1 MVESQ
6 RGAALLAL
14 AAFFVIV
21 EIVREIIRRKRARV
35 YLSLFEGS
43 SSDLRDLGDYYERK
57 ARTIDDVPY
66 FKLADD
72 ARRKADELNDPRDA
86 IVQTGVASNSTPSP
100 SVEEKKGDE
109 RPRDSVEKGIPS
121 AIVKSEEVKKVRR
134 WLKEVAH
141 GNREAIADL
150 ALFYSNRNFL
160 LEEEQIQTYEEERE
174 RWLTELENSNDGD
187 AMFIYA
193 SEARERESVK
203 YSWYLKAAERG
214 SRDAAREVAFR
225 LAVGWAL
232 KRTSSNRSASETKCW
247 KRLRKREANES
258 RPRRARRLT
267 REKSSLNRPGAEGLC

>member
-1 MVESQ
+1 MN
-6 RGAALLAL
+6 
-14 AAFFVIV
+14 
-21 EIVREIIRRKRARV
+21 EIILHIEKIF
-35 YLSLFEGS
+35 SG
-43 SSDLRDLGDYYERK
+43 
-57 ARTIDDVPY
+57 
-66 FKLADD
+66 
-72 ARRKADELNDPRDA
+72 NA
-86 IVQTGVASNSTPSP
+86 IIKTGQ
-100 SVEEKKGDE
+100 KGT
-109 RPRDSVEKGIPS
+109 
-121 AIVKSEEVKKVRR
+121 
-134 WLKEVAH
+134 LKEQVA
-141 GNREAIADL
+141 NIRKVCEAIADL

-193 SEARERESVK
+193 SEVRERESVK